1 MVLSPAEVQATCRE
15 LQALRDALPLADAP
29 IESALGYAPGGL
41 QAALDIQAGP
51 IEVWRTRDYLVSLAR
66 AHDTQIPRF
75 SRLSDDMRSQAQRW
89 FRSWGVSA
97 V

>member
-51 IEVWRTRDYLVSLAR
+51 IEVRRTRDYLVSLAR
-66 AHDTQIPRF
+66 AHGTPIPRF
-75 SRLSDDMRSQAQRW
+75 SW
-89 FRSWGVSA
+89 FHSWDVPA

>member
-1 MVLSPAEVQATCRE
+1 MSLTPAETEATSQE
-15 LQALRDALPLADAP
+15 LHALRDALPLADTP

-41 QAALDIQAGP
+41 QAALDVHANP

-66 AHDTQIPRF
+66 AHGIPIPRF
-75 SRLSDDMRSQAQRW
+75 SRLSDNMRSSAQRW
-89 FRSWGVSA
+89 FGPWDVPT

>member
-51 IEVWRTRDYLVSLAR
+51 IEVRRTRDYLVSLAR
-66 AHDTQIPRF
+66 AHGTPIPRF
-75 SRLSDDMRSQAQRW
+75 SW
-89 FRSWGVSA
+89 FSS
-97 V
+97 